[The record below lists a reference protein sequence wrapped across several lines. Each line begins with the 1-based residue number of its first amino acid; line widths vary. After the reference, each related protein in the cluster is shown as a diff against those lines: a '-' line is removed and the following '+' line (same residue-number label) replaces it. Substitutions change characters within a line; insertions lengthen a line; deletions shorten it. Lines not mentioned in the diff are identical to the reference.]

1 MGRGLYS
8 RLISAYAILLAIVL
22 IVLGVVLGQFL
33 PLMMRTLENPTST
46 TYYSYL
52 VVTLVIVFLVSM
64 LFATRMLS
72 NYAKPIDEL
81 TAVAR
86 KIAAGQSV
94 DLGHYS
100 QLHYYDDQL
109 ATAIKEIAENIEEIS
124 AKRDVDKDRLKTLIE
139 SMGSGLLMFG
149 RGGTVRLVNGTF
161 RKTFGYES
169 EEIIGQ
175 TVGSIGLPTEIEKL
189 IEEVFMT
196 EQRLEIQV
204 CTEVDEKMATFS
216 VSASPV
222 TGYHGNWLGIVVVIH
237 DITKLIHLEE
247 VRKDFVANV
256 SHELRTP
263 ITSIKGFAETLLSGA
278 MEDRDV
284 RQNFLEIIY
293 KESNRLHSLIDDLLI
308 LSGVERA
315 EFTLQYDEVNLNET
329 IYEALQLVSAAIE
342 EKEMKVMYDPTETY
356 KIEGDNNRLIQV
368 FVNLL
373 TNALA
378 YSQAEKEITIRMEK
392 EKEKVLIIV
401 EDEGIGIEAS
411 ALPRLFERFYRV
423 DGARS
428 RDSGGTG
435 LGLAIVKHLVEAH
448 HGTVEVYSKL
458 SVGTAFYIKLP
469 IKQNR

>member
-1 MGRGLYS
+1 MAKGLYG
-8 RLISAYAILLAIVL
+8 RLLSAYAILLSTVL
-22 IVLGVVLGQFL
+22 IGLGIILGQFF
-33 PLMMRTLENPTST
+33 PLIFEKIENPTSI
-46 TYYSYL
+46 TYYIYL
-52 VVTLVIVFLVSM
+52 IITLVTVFLLSM
-64 LFATRMLS
+64 LLAMRMLS
-72 NYAKPIDEL
+72 NYAKPIDEI
-81 TAVAR
+81 TVVASN
-86 KIAAGQSV
+86 IASGQTV
-94 DLGHYS
+94 DLSHYP
-100 QLHYYDDQL
+100 QLHYYDDPL
-109 ATAIKEIAENIEEIS
+109 AIAIKAIAGNIEKIS

-161 RKTFGYES
+161 RKTFGYKS
-169 EEIIGQ
+169 EEILGQ
-175 TVGSIGLPTEIEKL
+175 TVNSIGLPIEIERL
-189 IEEVFMT
+189 IEDVFMT
-196 EQRLEIQV
+196 ENRFETQV
-204 CTEVDEKMATFS
+204 CTEVDEKMTTFS
-216 VSASPV
+216 VSAAPV
-222 TGYHGNWLGIVVVIH
+222 IGNHGKWLGIVVVIH

-278 MEDRDV
+278 MEDREV

-293 KESNRLHSLIDDLLI
+293 KESDRLHSLINDLLI

-315 EFTLQYDEVNLNET
+315 EFTLQYDEVNLNDT
-329 IYEALQLVSAAIE
+329 IHEALQLVSVAIQ
-342 EKEMKVMYDPTETY
+342 EKNMKVIYEPTNTY
-356 KIEGDNNRLIQV
+356 KIEGDSNRLIQV

-373 TNALA
+373 TNAIS
-378 YSQAEKEITIRMEK
+378 YSQAEKEITIQMEK
-392 EKEKVLIIV
+392 TKDNVLVII

-411 ALPRLFERFYRV
+411 ELPRLFERFYRV

-448 HGTVEVYSKL
+448 HGTVEVYSKP

-469 IKQNR
+469 IKQNG